1 MRMTDFQAG
10 WAIVGNDG
18 RRIGTVKGVTQNY
31 ILASRPGFAV
41 DLYVP
46 ASFIANVEHETIHLN
61 ITQGAVEEMGWEQAP
76 RDDQPEAGPEDDL
89 HRHV

>member
-1 MRMTDFQAG
+1 MTDFQPG
-10 WAIVGNDG
+10 WDVVGNDG
-18 RRIGTVKGVTQNY
+18 RLVGTVKGVTQNY
-31 ILASRPGFAV
+31 ILTARHGFAA

-61 ITQGAVEEMGWEQAP
+61 ITHDAAEQMGWEQAP
-76 RDDQPEAGPEDDL
+76 RDDEAEPGADDDL

>member
-1 MRMTDFQAG
+1 MRMTDFQPG
-10 WAIVGNDG
+10 WTVAGNDG

-31 ILASRPGFAV
+31 ILTARHGFAP

-46 ASFIANVEHETIHLN
+46 ASFIANVEHEVIYLN
-61 ITQGAVEEMGWEQAP
+61 ITHDAAEQMGWEQAP
-76 RDDQPEAGPEDDL
+76 LHDEPEDEPGDDL